1 MTSTNRTYLPP
12 RTETT
17 TAPSSTWH
25 DDIDAFPTI
34 KPGSRPS
41 SKFDND
47 PTVACN
53 DNPDQT
59 KCLKYSKNELDSLR
73 FYNISYYNVYNQTE
87 SNIEFITLSCADF
100 YNASDNLLLWWQAL
114 QREFPLSFKQ
124 AAIFSLDEEE
134 CQENRVINFYIRE
147 DSKSGQQ
154 YVDFR
159 DNTTDVDNILN
170 VCFSSTNQL
179 NLTSHYMTKILQSF
193 INCFVYYGVDLAKS
207 IVIRT

>member
-1 MTSTNRTYLPP
+1 M
-12 RTETT
+12 
-17 TAPSSTWH
+17 
-25 DDIDAFPTI
+25 
-34 KPGSRPS
+34 
-41 SKFDND
+41 
-47 PTVACN
+47 ACN

-59 KCLKYSKNELDSLR
+59 RCLKYSKNELDSLR

-124 AAIFSLDEEE
+124 AAIFPLDEEE
-134 CQENRVINFYIRE
+134 CREDRVINFYIRE
-147 DSKSGQQ
+147 DSKSGRQ

-159 DNTTDVDNILN
+159 DNTTAADNILN

-179 NLTSHYMTKILQSF
+179 NLANDYMTKILQSF

-207 IVIRT
+207 IASRT